1 MGCHVSFSLISY
13 SKAPWVMQ
21 HGQFCRVANFAARW
35 RSVFVFLRSR
45 PRASG
50 RRGWVA
56 LVSAILVVSVRPRW
70 NELPLH
76 V

>member
-1 MGCHVSFSLISY
+1 
-13 SKAPWVMQ
+13 MQ
-21 HGQFCRVANFAARW
+21 HGQFCRVAYFAARW

-56 LVSAILVVSVRPRW
+56 LVSANFVVSVRPRW
-70 NELPLH
+70 NELSLH
-76 V
+76 VYGGMFSAFAYVRLTV